1 MSLAIFKSGT
11 DIRGYG
17 APEFSD
23 RELYISDDFV
33 KKVSIAFAQWL
44 SDKVGKPVSEL
55 TVSIGRDSRISG
67 PRIRDAAE
75 AALSSLGVC
84 VKDCG
89 LASTPAMFMSVLHL
103 PCDGA
108 IQITASHHPSERN
121 GLKFFT
127 RSGGLGGEDITQL
140 LQNAETVSHE
150 GEVDCTKIST
160 VDFMSDY
167 AELLRDMI
175 KSEVQAQDY
184 DKPLHGLKIV
194 VDAGNGVGG
203 FYAENVLNP
212 LGADTSGSQFLEPD
226 GSFPNHIPNPENA
239 QAMDSVS
246 EATVKSG
253 ADLGI
258 IFDTDVDRAGCV
270 DRDGTEINRN
280 RLVALASYIA
290 LKGGNGGVIV
300 TDSVTSQGLGEYI
313 QSLGGEHYRYKR
325 GYRNV
330 INKQVELNEKGAFC
344 PLAMET
350 SGHAAF
356 KDNYYLDDGAYL
368 ITKIVILLAKDKSGE
383 AIKNILEPLKM
394 PQEEKEL
401 RFAINRNDFRAYGE
415 NIIAQMGEYYGK
427 LDGWRVADDNREGMR
442 VYADKEHG
450 DGWIMIRV
458 SVHDPVMPFNAESN
472 SDGIAA
478 MLKGFYEFIRK
489 YDGIDI
495 SPLKEIL

>member
-1 MSLAIFKSGT
+1 MSFEIFKSGT

-17 APEFSD
+17 APECSD
-23 RELYISDDFV
+23 NELYLSDEFV
-33 KKVSIAFAQWL
+33 MKVSCAFAKWL
-44 SDKVGKPVSEL
+44 SEKVGKPLGDMTISV
-55 TVSIGRDSRISG
+55 GRDSRISG
-67 PRIRDAAE
+67 PRIRNAAE
-75 AALSSLGVC
+75 TALSSLGVS

-89 LASTPAMFMSVLHL
+89 LASTPAMFMSVIDL

-127 RSGGLGGEDITQL
+127 RDGGLGGEDISEL
-140 LQNAETVSHE
+140 LKS
-150 GEVDCTKIST
+150 GEELTLEFSRADEKISS
-160 VDFMSDY
+160 VDYMTDY
-167 AELLRDMI
+167 AQRLRNMI
-175 KSEVQAQDY
+175 KSEVNAEDY
-184 DKPLHGLKIV
+184 DKPLNGLKIV

-203 FYAENVLNP
+203 FYAENVLKP
-212 LGADTSGSQFLEPD
+212 LGADISGSQFLEPD
-226 GSFPNHIPNPENA
+226 GTFPNHIPNPENV

-246 EATVKSG
+246 AATINSK

-290 LKGGNGGVIV
+290 LGSGKGGVIV
-300 TDSVTSQGLGEYI
+300 TDSVTSQGLAEYI
-313 QSLGGEHYRYKR
+313 ESLGGKHYRYKR

-330 INKQVELNEKGAFC
+330 INKQIELNNSGEFC

-356 KDNYYLDDGAYL
+356 KENYYLDDGAYL

-394 PQEEKEL
+394 PKEEKEI
-401 RFAINRNDFRAYGE
+401 RFKINRTDFRAYGE
-415 NIIAQMGEYYGK
+415 SIIEDMGKYYSK
-427 LDGWRVADDNREGMR
+427 LDGWTVADDNREGMR

-450 DGWIMIRV
+450 DGWMMIRV

-472 SDGIAA
+472 SDGIQT
-478 MLKGFYEFIRK
+478 MLDSFNEFIK
-489 YDGIDI
+489 QYKDI
-495 SPLKEIL
+495 I

>member
-1 MSLAIFKSGT
+1 MSLQRFKSGT
-11 DIRGYG
+11 DIRGY
-17 APEFSD
+17 AAEEFAD
-23 RELYISDDFV
+23 NELYISDEFV
-33 KKVSIAFAQWL
+33 KKVSVSFAKWL
-44 SDKVGKPVSEL
+44 SEKQNKPISEL
-55 TVSIGRDSRISG
+55 TVSVGRDSRLSG

-89 LASTPAMFMSVLHL
+89 LASTPAMFMSVVDL

-127 RSGGLGGEDITQL
+127 RSGGLGGEDISAVL
-140 LQNAETVSHE
+140 DGAETESAQLTA
-150 GEVDCTKIST
+150 DAAKISS
-160 VDFMSDY
+160 VDFMSKY
-167 AELLRDMI
+167 AEMLRNMI
-175 KSEVQAQDY
+175 KSEVNAENY
-184 DKPLHGLKIV
+184 DRPLDGLKIA

-203 FYAENVLNP
+203 FYAEEVLKP
-212 LGADTSGSQFLEPD
+212 LGADTSGSRFLEPD
-226 GSFPNHIPNPENA
+226 GSFPNHIPNPENS
-239 QAMDSVS
+239 QAMGFIG

-290 LKGGNGGVIV
+290 LNGKNGGTIV
-300 TDSVTSQGLGEYI
+300 TDSVTSSGLGDYI
-313 QSLGGEHYRYKR
+313 EKLGGIHYRYKR

-330 INKQVELNEKGAFC
+330 INKQIELNEQGEFC

-368 ITKIVILLAKDKSGE
+368 VTKIVILLAKDKTGE
-383 AIKNILEPLKM
+383 AIGKILAPLKM
-394 PQEEKEL
+394 PCEEKEL
-401 RFAINRNDFRAYGE
+401 RFRINRSDFRVYGE
-415 NIIAQMGEYYGK
+415 KIIEDMGDYFGK

-442 VYADKEHG
+442 VYADREHG

-472 SDGIAA
+472 SDGIKT
-478 MLKGFYEFIRK
+478 MLESFYKFISK

-495 SPLKEIL
+495 SPLKEII